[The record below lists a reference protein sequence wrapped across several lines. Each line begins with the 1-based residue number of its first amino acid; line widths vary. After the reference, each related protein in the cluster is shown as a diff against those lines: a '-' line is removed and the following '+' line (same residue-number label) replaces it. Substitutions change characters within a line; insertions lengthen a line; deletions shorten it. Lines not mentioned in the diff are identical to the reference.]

1 MATQPKAEVE
11 MMPERIVEILEQT
24 LRRVDRMQRK
34 VAAKVAAASPQL
46 TQDEEDALHQ
56 PIEDYMVSQLQWLV
70 DHCYT
75 EE

>member
-46 TQDEEDALHQ
+46 TQDE
-56 PIEDYMVSQLQWLV
+56 
-70 DHCYT
+70 
-75 EE
+75 